1 MGKLRARI
9 IDRNRYSKR
18 YPFIRGPKRY
28 SYMGDADL
36 SIELGTLT
44 FTGEKEKKFVFE
56 ANFPD
61 TNYVVMATPRDTGG
75 TNVDAQVSLMVDS
88 STLDR
93 SFVTIIASAKF
104 TGQVDVLAIRVG

>member
-9 IDRNRYSKR
+9 FDRNRYSKR

-56 ANFPD
+56 GETPVAKKLQKNLMQFT
-61 TNYVVMATPRDTGG
+61 TNQQ
-75 TNVDAQVSLMVDS
+75 NLHEIEIQVNAL
-88 STLDR
+88 R
-93 SFVTIIASAKF
+93 ETISDL
-104 TGQVDVLAIRVG
+104 GY